1 MSVGKKFTK
10 VDITYAAFVKNR
22 GKSRQS
28 DKFTANAKIHGIPN
42 RIYPF
47 YETQCLSMTVSNVS
61 RVSDLAAAGVGVC
74 NVLPQHVT
82 SAS

>member
-47 YETQCLSMTVSNVS
+47 Q
-61 RVSDLAAAGVGVC
+61 
-74 NVLPQHVT
+74 
-82 SAS
+82 